1 VLPNLHYIEQLAKQ
15 SVDNVNAIPTGL
27 KTQHQKVIELIKDNG
42 FITRKEVQNHLNIG
56 QTRALAIVKEM
67 VDMDLLV
74 TTDNGRKTEYR
85 INEIFDKKQ

>member
-15 SVDNVNAIPTGL
+15 YVDNVNFIPTGL
-27 KTQHQKVIELIKDNG
+27 KNQHQKVIELIKDNG
-42 FITRKEVQNHLNIG
+42 FITRMEVQNHLNIG
-56 QTRALAIVKEM
+56 QTRALAIVREM